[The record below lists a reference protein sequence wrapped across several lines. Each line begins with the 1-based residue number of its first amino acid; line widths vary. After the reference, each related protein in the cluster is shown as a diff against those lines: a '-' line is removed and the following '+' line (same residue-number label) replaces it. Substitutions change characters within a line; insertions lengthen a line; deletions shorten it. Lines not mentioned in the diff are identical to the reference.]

1 MVPDFRY
8 LPRYAQYLLSE
19 KRDDFVVFGNS
30 QLYDDQH
37 VQYGMKHSADERDR
51 VTFNA
56 EGMLHG
62 LAEGR
67 IDEAVQRYLESWK
80 HFAKAKDSNLTKLNY
95 GTKSAFL
102 HFLDEYKPE
111 VQEVIGIAE
120 ELNRFFF
127 MVESAAAP
135 AEHKKPW
142 ESDFA
147 GDSYWDDEL
156 YAKFAVDQHFNIVL
170 WNRRSELKF
179 QKKQTEVINKNLF
192 SVIDEKNRSYLQ
204 LHLEKA
210 FFGKDIFVEKDRFY
224 FPDEGWVQLR
234 FLPLK
239 DQTGSVTSVTVLIL
253 DITGMASAEAE
264 SKRLNTSFLEAEKI
278 ARTAH
283 FIWNL
288 QSMELTY
295 SETLYQL
302 LGCEVNEFP
311 AGLENFNR
319 YVHPEDRD
327 KLLKGRERLLSQRQ
341 VEPFSFRVFKK
352 DGSLRYF
359 NAHPRLLEIGTHE
372 KVAVGIIQDI
382 TESYQLEKELS
393 EQNKKLAS
401 RSDFVQLLLDS
412 SIDMTAALDT
422 GLKVIEWNK
431 RCEEKLHVKRED
443 ILGKNIEDVF
453 PMVSNT
459 AFLKSVH
466 KALNGK
472 TVRSRY
478 PSGII
483 GVRRYLEIYYAP
495 IIIKNKSI
503 SGVLIIVH
511 DLTEISEKNREL
523 NRLLKTLEEK
533 NVHIR
538 ENEER
543 YHRLIEDIED
553 YAIFGL
559 NQNGVIVS
567 WNKGA
572 EKIKGYS
579 ANEVIGNHFSMFF
592 TETDLKKNMPHRLLQ
607 MAKKKGKVSIEGWRV
622 KKNGSMFWGS
632 MTLTALKDADN
643 NVTGFSKI
651 TRDITQRKIA
661 NDKLR
666 LSAKELEEKN
676 VELEK
681 INKELESFSY
691 VASHDLQEPLR
702 KIQAFSNLI
711 MEREKKNFS
720 ETTLNYFNKM
730 NMAAARM
737 QQLIND
743 LLEFSRLSTSVEF
756 KEVDLNVLLAEVISN
771 LKISID
777 EAGAVIKTSKLPKTA
792 VIPFQF
798 KQMLQN
804 LISNSIKYRM
814 EGRRPLI
821 KISHRFVKGESL
833 KEFGVIKTIRYLK
846 ISITDNGIGF
856 DQKYASRI
864 FELFQRLH
872 GKDEYKGTGIGLAIC
887 KKIVQNH
894 NGFINAFGVLG
905 EGSTFELY
913 IPEKVLE

>member
-1 MVPDFRY
+1 MDSDFRY
-8 LPRYAQYLLSE
+8 LPAYARYLYSE
-19 KRDDFVVFGNS
+19 KRNDFALFGKNKV
-30 QLYDDQH
+30 YDIQH
-37 VQYGMKHSADERDR
+37 AQNGSKKDARKRIDA
-51 VTFNA
+51 TFDSDK
-56 EGMLHG
+56 MLLA
-62 LAEGR
+62 LAENR
-67 IDEAVQRYLESWK
+67 IEHAMHLYLEEVK
-80 HFAKAKDSNLTKLNY
+80 HFTAAENNSLAKFNY
-95 GTKSAFL
+95 ATKSTFI
-102 HFLDEYKPE
+102 HFLSAYSSKAEE
-111 VQEVIGIAE
+111 IIAITD

-127 MVESAAAP
+127 MTESEVAMSEYKISP
-135 AEHKKPW
+135 D
-142 ESDFA
+142 SDFA
-147 GDSYWDDEL
+147 GDACWNDEL
-156 YAKFAVDQHFNIVL
+156 YAVIGVDRHFNIVL
-170 WNRRSELKF
+170 WNERSERKF
-179 QKKQTEVINKNLF
+179 QRKEKEVINKDLF
-192 SVIDEKNRSYLQ
+192 SVIDEKNRSSLQ
-204 LHLEKA
+204 QHFDKA
-210 FFGKDIFVEKDRFY
+210 FSGKSTFQEKERFY
-224 FPDEGWVQLR
+224 FPEEGLVQLR

-239 DQTGSVTSVTVLIL
+239 DEAGLITSVTVLIL
-253 DITGMASAEAE
+253 DITSLVSAEAE
-264 SKRLNTSFLEAEKI
+264 LKRLNTSFLEAEKI
-278 ARTAH
+278 AGTAH
-283 FIWNL
+283 FLWNL
-288 QSMELTY
+288 HSLELTY
-295 SETLYQL
+295 SETLYHL

-319 YVHPEDRD
+319 YVHPEDRE
-327 KLLKGRERLLSQRQ
+327 KLLRNRERLLAQQQ
-341 VEPFSFRVFKK
+341 VEPFTFRVFKK
-352 DGSLRYF
+352 DGSLRFF
-359 NAHPRLLEIGTHE
+359 NVHPRLLEVGKNE

-382 TESYQLEKELS
+382 TENYALEKELS

-412 SIDMTAALDT
+412 SIDMTAALDV
-422 GLKVIEWNK
+422 GLKIIEWNK
-431 RCEEKLHVKRED
+431 RCEEKLHLKRED
-443 ILGKNIEDVF
+443 VLGKNIEVVF

-459 AFLKSVH
+459 AFIKSVH
-466 KALNGK
+466 KALKGK

-483 GVRRYLEIYYAP
+483 GVRRYLEIYYTP
-495 IIIKNKSI
+495 IITKNKTV

-538 ENEER
+538 ENEDR

-559 NQNGVIVS
+559 NPNGVIVS

-579 ANEVIGNHFSMFF
+579 ANEVIGHHFSMFF
-592 TETDLKKNMPHRLLQ
+592 TESDLKKNMPHRLLQ

-661 NDKLR
+661 NDKLK

-711 MEREKKNFS
+711 VEREKKNFS
-720 ETTLNYFNKM
+720 DTTLSYFNKM

-756 KEVDLNVLLAEVISN
+756 KEVDLNILLAEVISN

-777 EAGAVIKTSKLPKTA
+777 EADAVVKAGKLPKTA

-814 EGRRPLI
+814 EGRRPFI
-821 KISHRFVKGESL
+821 QISHRIVKGESL

-846 ISITDNGIGF
+846 ISIKDNGIGF

-905 EGSTFELY
+905 EGSTFDLY
-913 IPEKVLE
+913 IPEKILE